1 MVYRCRLE
9 TPFACNSVPRQAQ
22 LIEYQRQQNNV
33 RQLRIINPY
42 VYTYEK
48 AADCCQ
54 RLFQFLMYMMT
65 DKIIVSEKNYHICQH
80 CRNHQIM
87 STIKADR
94 FVSERD
100 IYQPICQPQS
110 LIHQPFSLIHQPFSL
125 IHQLFSCTCSYAHS
139 ISRTASRGRSRA

>member
-1 MVYRCRLE
+1 MVYRCRTE
-9 TPFACNSVPRQAQ
+9 TPFACISVPRQAQ

-100 IYQPICQPQS
+100 IYQPIHQPQSLICQPQS
-110 LIHQPFSLIHQPFSL
+110 LSVSLSKPYPSAF
-125 IHQLFSCTCSYAHS
+125 QLHLLL
-139 ISRTASRGRSRA
+139 RSQYLSHCEQRS